1 MNLVTSTSWLLLLF
15 SFPTNRNTER
25 VAVWRRLK
33 KMGAVQIKTST
44 YLLPD
49 EPPQYEQFQWLAQ
62 QIRDY
67 GGDATLVRAQE
78 IEGLTRDNLI
88 AMFND
93 AKANDYSDL
102 RKSLQNFIKRRRI
115 KTDADEAASELERLT
130 RQFREIREVD
140 FFDSPRGH
148 DIAMLL
154 RRAEGRGTARQLAVL
169 DAKQYQGKTWLTR
182 PRPEID
188 RVGSAWLISKF
199 IDRKPKFVFAPTA
212 DALPSA
218 IPFDILDTE
227 FSHHGNYCTFETVI
241 RRFAISDKAV
251 AKIGEMIHDADLDD
265 AKFQR
270 VEAVGID
277 RVLKGWAKEGLP
289 DKEILR
295 RGFGSVYALYA
306 VFQRPSILERKKDRG
321 TNKVI
326 ATPTARRRVG
336 ANVVFF

>member
-1 MNLVTSTSWLLLLF
+1 MKATSWLLLLF
-15 SFPTNRNTER
+15 SLPTNRNTER

-49 EPPQYEQFQWLAQ
+49 EPAQYEQFQWLAQ

-67 GGDATLVRAQE
+67 GGDSTLVRAQE
-78 IEGLTRDNLI
+78 IESLTKEKVV
-88 AMFND
+88 AMFDD
-93 AKANDYSDL
+93 ARAKDYAEL
-102 RKSLQNFIKRRRI
+102 RKSLQGFVGRR
-115 KTDADEAASELERLT
+115 KKMNPETAAAELERFT

-154 RRAEGRGTARQLAVL
+154 RRAEGPRRSRQLAVL
-169 DAKQYQGKTWLTR
+169 YAKQYQGKTWLTR

-199 IDRKPKFVFAPTA
+199 IDRKPKFVFGPSA
-212 DALPSA
+212 DAVPGA
-218 IPFDILDTE
+218 ISFDMLDAE
-227 FSHHGNYCTFETVI
+227 FSHHGNSCTFETLTK
-241 RRFAISDKAV
+241 RFAISDKVV

-265 AKFQR
+265 ARFQR

-289 DKEILR
+289 DEEILR
-295 RGFGSVYALYA
+295 RGFECFDALYA
-306 VFQRPSILERKKDRG
+306 FLQR
-321 TNKVI
+321 
-326 ATPTARRRVG
+326 
-336 ANVVFF
+336 